1 MSIVNAIGPVAPLD
15 AAALRSLWQ
24 EAQQGIE
31 QAAEAQQQPAPQ
43 PATAAA
49 MAAQAEPVR
58 LATLQSEAAQFA
70 FHAPPRER
78 RQPADAEVDAAPE
91 SEEPPRRAAEPV
103 EPEQDWRAVL
113 ARRWTQA
120 TDPAARRAL
129 ELARAQWAA
138 GRRVLLA
145 CAAGRQPDAAT
156 GDPVFAELGWGAL
169 LLGRDAGGQLRLEGR
184 RWPLRLQWRQRPAT
198 EAWFCARAVKEAQ
211 PGLAWQLSPCPEDGA
226 ARAAVALQLGP
237 LLDGERRWQ
246 HLGLRLESAR
256 PFREALGAQWS
267 VWLLAT
273 LGAWMD
279 GEQQGDLDDDA
290 L

>member
-1 MSIVNAIGPVAPLD
+1 MSVVNAIGAAAPLD

-24 EAQQGIE
+24 EAQHGIE
-31 QAAEAQQQPAPQ
+31 QAAEARQAPTPEPA
-43 PATAAA
+43 AL
-49 MAAQAEPVR
+49 AQAEPVR
-58 LATLQSEAAQFA
+58 LATLQAEAAQFA
-70 FHAPPRER
+70 FHAPARDRQPPRE
-78 RQPADAEVDAAPE
+78 DAAVDE
-91 SEEPPRRAAEPV
+91 AAEPPRRAAEPV

-120 TDPAARRAL
+120 PHPDARRAL
-129 ELARAQWAA
+129 ELARAQWAS

-145 CAAGRQPDAAT
+145 CAAGPQPGTASGEPA
-156 GDPVFAELGWGAL
+156 FAELGWGAL

-184 RWPLRLQWRQRPAT
+184 RWPLRLQWRQRPASD
-198 EAWFCARAVKEAQ
+198 AWFCARAVKEAQ
-211 PGLAWQLSPCPEDGA
+211 PGLAWQLSPCPDDGA

-279 GEQQGDLDDDA
+279 GDQQGDLDDLA